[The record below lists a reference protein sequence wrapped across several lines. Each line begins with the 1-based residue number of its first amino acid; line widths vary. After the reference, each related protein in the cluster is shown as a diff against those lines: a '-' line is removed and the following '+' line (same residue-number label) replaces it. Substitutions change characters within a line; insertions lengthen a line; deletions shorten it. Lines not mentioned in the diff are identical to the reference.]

1 MELAF
6 VSSNNVS
13 IEKRMAFHKPS
24 ILGTAAGAYHRLES
38 WKTES
43 FSS

>member
-1 MELAF
+1 MISFLIGI
-6 VSSNNVS
+6 V
-13 IEKRMAFHKPS
+13 ILRKPS
-24 ILGTAAGAYHRLES
+24 ILDTAAGAYHRLKS